1 MILLMNSK
9 FEIMKCHWVVK
20 VKNLQFKNYL
30 SLAAEHHRPD
40 GWQSY
45 VGAQCSKA
53 HGTLCCYEVK
63 LLAFILPWSL
73 REVRYLTFII
83 NVTCGK
89 KPNSPLMTTETRGKK
104 EDGTFCHGLPEC
116 ERGPQLKF
124 TSQILS
130 FHSFNKIHNCMLLHF
145 LSWGSGRT
153 VVGRLGKNLSV
164 VSTKRI

>member
-9 FEIMKCHWVVK
+9 FEITKCHWVVK

-73 REVRYLTFII
+73 REVQYLTFII
-83 NVTCGK
+83 NVTCTVGKNPTLPSQKPGK
-89 KPNSPLMTTETRGKK
+89 KRKMVPSAMASQNVSEGHSSSSRCKYCLFTALTKYTTACCCTYSAGEVK
-104 EDGTFCHGLPEC
+104 GL
-116 ERGPQLKF
+116 
-124 TSQILS
+124 
-130 FHSFNKIHNCMLLHF
+130 LLADWEK
-145 LSWGSGRT
+145 S
-153 VVGRLGKNLSV
+153 
-164 VSTKRI
+164 